1 MTDHQVPATP
11 EAMMDAKID
20 IAFRDQCAGL
30 LIPLN
35 KCRRATYYAPY
46 KCEHERHEYEKCQYL
61 EYQRR
66 VTELNSQSS

>member
-1 MTDHQVPATP
+1 VFA
-11 EAMMDAKID
+11 EMMDAKID

-35 KCRRATYYAPY
+35 KCRRATYYVPF
-46 KCEHERHEYEKCQYL
+46 KCEHERHDYEKCQYY

-66 VTELNSQSS
+66 VNELNAQSS